1 MRTRAATDVDT
12 QPLTIPAE
20 LRARPVEVP
29 HDWVVTPPRVTL
41 LDRLLPL
48 VMLVCGYTAALAAS
62 SAHQTLA
69 WTLLFVVFVCLPRLG
84 YAAIRYRRHSLRYR
98 RSGASR

>member
-29 HDWVVTPPRVTL
+29 HDWVVAPPRVTL

-62 SAHQTLA
+62 SAHQALA
-69 WTLLFVVFVCLPRLG
+69 STLLFVVFVCLLRLG
-84 YAAIRYRRHSLRYR
+84 YVAIRYGQQALRHR
-98 RSGASR
+98 RSGAPR